1 MQENMLENMQE
12 KMLECMQEKVQYIS
26 KLYVKYDKV
35 NA

>member
-1 MQENMLENMQE
+1 MQEYMLENMQE
-12 KMLECMQEKVQYIS
+12 KMLEYMQEKVQYIS